1 MSDIQTWV
9 NALGPTGAILALGIA
24 FMKGLWPWIRDQYLA
39 RQVDSLDKLVVL
51 MTEFNARQV
60 GAETVLS
67 DIRAHQV
74 AQSEDLARIFT
85 VLESERP
92 SRPRRAPP
100 AKGAA
105 SNA

>member
-39 RQVDSLDKLVVL
+39 RQVDSLDRLVVL
-51 MTEFNARQV
+51 MTEFNARQA
-60 GAETVLS
+60 GDSATLAE
-67 DIRAHQV
+67 IRGHQA

-100 AKGAA
+100 AKGVA
-105 SNA
+105 NA